1 MTKHEISAMA
11 VRPPMARGTPPIVSA
26 IECYIC
32 CAFSFL
38 LERKC
43 AICMYKQRVLVIT
56 GVFKFLYSLCGIPRC
71 PRHHYV
77 SGHPSSRSLMTR
89 IYLQYVIP
97 LTAFQVVFLFKSD
110 SHLFSFFAQTLI
122 TSIVIAR
129 TLPRERVQGLISC
142 IKGARSNVRRHSGM
156 LFMIVA
162 TRSGM

>member
-1 MTKHEISAMA
+1 
-11 VRPPMARGTPPIVSA
+11 
-26 IECYIC
+26 
-32 CAFSFL
+32 
-38 LERKC
+38 
-43 AICMYKQRVLVIT
+43 
-56 GVFKFLYSLCGIPRC
+56 
-71 PRHHYV
+71 
-77 SGHPSSRSLMTR
+77 MTR